1 MKLRQAP
8 KKGKF
13 QYFENEESCS
23 LIKEHYGEENFCF
36 DLISKNDIIK
46 TVNKLPSNK
55 ASISNDIPFSNI
67 GNFTCCNKLRDILNQ

>member
-13 QYFENEESCS
+13 QYFENEESCR
-23 LIKEHYGEENFCF
+23 LIKERYGEENFCF

-55 ASISNDIPFSNI
+55 ASISNDISFSN
-67 GNFTCCNKLRDILNQ
+67 NRKFYLL